1 MHSTYESVQ
10 EQTGIFAGKG
20 GFDVTAGEHIQLKG
34 AVISPAADGRLN
46 RLETGTLGFGDIVN
60 HADYRAEHQS
70 AGISIGGQVTGNVAA
85 AISGA
90 SAPYLAELIHNQTLN
105 ADGTVNVQA
114 NLIAHAAL
122 GAAVAQAQ
130 GNSALRGASGGTVG
144 EYIAQQL
151 YPALSIPPHRV
162 ISLLLF
168 PPQNSPK
175 NWSCCV
181 SDRFPPFI

>member
-34 AVISPAADGRLN
+34 AVISSAADGRLN

-85 AISGA
+85 AIGA

-114 NLIAHAAL
+114 NL
-122 GAAVAQAQ
+122 
-130 GNSALRGASGGTVG
+130 SPRGAGRGGSAG
-144 EYIAQQL
+144 AG
-151 YPALSIPPHRV
+151 
-162 ISLLLF
+162 
-168 PPQNSPK
+168 
-175 NWSCCV
+175 
-181 SDRFPPFI
+181 

>member
-20 GFDVTAGEHIQLKG
+20 GFDVTAGEHTQFKG
-34 AVISPAADGRLN
+34 TVISSAADGRLN

-105 ADGTVNVQA
+105 AE
-114 NLIAHAAL
+114 
-122 GAAVAQAQ
+122 
-130 GNSALRGASGGTVG
+130 R
-144 EYIAQQL
+144 
-151 YPALSIPPHRV
+151 
-162 ISLLLF
+162 
-168 PPQNSPK
+168 
-175 NWSCCV
+175 
-181 SDRFPPFI
+181 